1 LIEHIK
7 QIKHLVFKNLFFQVP
22 FMMSIGAGIGL
33 LGLSV
38 IVADC
43 VMLNCTSNKR
53 FYQEIKE
60 LDAKKAFKEK
70 FDVVRL

>member
-1 LIEHIK
+1 
-7 QIKHLVFKNLFFQVP
+7 
-22 FMMSIGAGIGL
+22 MMSIGAGIGL